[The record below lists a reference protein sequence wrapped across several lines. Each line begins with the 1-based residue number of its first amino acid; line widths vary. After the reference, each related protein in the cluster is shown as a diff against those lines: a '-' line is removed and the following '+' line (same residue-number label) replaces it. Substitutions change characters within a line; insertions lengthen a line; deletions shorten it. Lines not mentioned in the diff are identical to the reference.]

1 MANAVRFSYTGKP
14 RKMNLFFWVF
24 ISIFLFWIFKAFL
37 YSSNAAAAPSL
48 RFSSKKEQA
57 ASFQRCARPFRF
69 PMTKSNIPPCFP
81 ALRRFP
87 HRSNF
92 HPSNPSSKRGKQSP
106 CISALRSSPTRAFR
120 PRCPKQPLVFR
131 RYARPSN
138 FHQANFP
145 SKEGGYSPPF

>member
-14 RKMNLFFWVF
+14 RKTNLFFWVF
-24 ISIFLFWIFKAFL
+24 YKHFSLLVFKAFL

-92 HPSNPSSKRGKQSP
+92 HQKKGVIHPLFDPGVTPVAPLFRNFIKRNE
-106 CISALRSSPTRAFR
+106 R
-120 PRCPKQPLVFR
+120 
-131 RYARPSN
+131 
-138 FHQANFP
+138 FP
-145 SKEGGYSPPF
+145 FIFTPGIFSI